1 MSTNTHSRTYQKR
14 LKSLIETI
22 KGFYPLLTRIP
33 KPLPRPGTDSFRA
46 AAKGD
51 AKSDTKRKE
60 EFSRRDA
67 YRLDSSVPR
76 YFLDAAT
83 LDDRRTRS

>member
-1 MSTNTHSRTYQKR
+1 MSTNTHSRVYQKR
-14 LKSLIETI
+14 LKNLIESL
-22 KGFYPLLTRIP
+22 KNLYPLLTRIP
-33 KPLPRPGTDSFRA
+33 KPLPRPGTDAFRA

-60 EFSRRDA
+60 EFTKRDSL
-67 YRLDSSVPR
+67 RLDSSVPR